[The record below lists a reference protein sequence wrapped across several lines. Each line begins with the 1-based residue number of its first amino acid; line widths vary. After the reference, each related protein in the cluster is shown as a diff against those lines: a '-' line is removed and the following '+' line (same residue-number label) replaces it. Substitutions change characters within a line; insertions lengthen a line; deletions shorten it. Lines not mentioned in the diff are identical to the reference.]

1 MMGNFRLQRRRNFF
15 LGHTAFAGLLG
26 ATTVLGMVGM
36 AAPALSACIV
46 TGDADEIKCDNTGVV
61 VKPNQ
66 GDVSLSVD
74 GLTISGNDNKI
85 DFFPDDA
92 DPDAFGTLTLSVSN
106 TSINT
111 PNYGGINVAPVMR
124 VESINVTLDPTV
136 TITNS
141 GGFGGL
147 WVRAQTG
154 GDITINS
161 GAEIT
166 STGSSAIS
174 ATTNDGSVSIVNS
187 GDLSSSSERGIYAD
201 GGFESEGGQRVSV
214 INSGDIDA
222 ELEGIRM
229 IQYHGDITAENSGAV
244 TSQTESAIYSWSDSL
259 GAIKITNSG
268 SAVSS
273 AASSGNKA
281 GLRVASEYGNASVVN
296 SGLAQAEAYGVR
308 VSAGTETGVGGTETD
323 GDGFGDITIENTAT
337 GQMIGISN
345 TGLHLV
351 TINGDITATNAGS
364 ISGANGVYA
373 RTNLGDVSV
382 DNTGTITATSGTGVA
397 LTGDAATLTN
407 SGTITASGGN
417 AVTLTADTSR
427 LVLKDGSSITGNVV
441 ASGDA
446 TLQLDF
452 SNATTLDA
460 SDIGDTA
467 QYQGFDT
474 VAATGSGV
482 LTLDGTSL
490 YSGLVSLTGGNVVV
504 DGDLR
509 YAQFL
514 VGTGVQLSGT
524 GSVGDLTVGDGGSVA
539 PGHSPGTMYVYG
551 DLSFLSGSTYVADLT
566 TSGLSDNIV
575 VSGDVTIAAN
585 TTLSVANLR
594 VANPLTTFYELVT
607 LTGSGTVTGSFTTL
621 RDPWSF
627 IDLDVNYNTSS
638 VTLGYQQVGAT
649 FTNSA
654 TGINARSVG
663 RAIDSFGTASSFYDD
678 LLWSNGTSPD
688 AALDQLTGAIHASQI
703 GGHVESD
710 MLFSTLMLS
719 QLNGSG
725 SMSLPAEKAVKGD
738 GTFWM
743 TGFGRR
749 AERDGANLG
758 SALTDTGRGLAFGA
772 NGTFTD
778 GWDVGMAAA
787 IGSDR
792 VSADSGS
799 GYSKADSYYVGLSAA
814 TSLNAL
820 RLSFG
825 GAYTLRTV
833 DTDRTVALGT
843 VNDRLKADYDS
854 QSFQAF
860 SEISTVLSQGDL
872 RVQPFGNLTFVHYD
886 SDSFTE
892 QGGTAALSGTGLS
905 DSTLYSTL
913 GARFSWALP
922 TMGATPGAVTAH
934 AGWRH
939 AYGESTADMQMAF
952 VSGGDS
958 FNIAG
963 AKPARDSAVVGL
975 GVSFAPTPAS
985 TVSVSYD
992 GQFGDGDAA
1001 HGVKAGW
1008 SLRF

>member
-229 IQYHGDITAENSGAV
+229 IQYNGDIYAENSGAL
-244 TSQTESAIYSWSDSL
+244 TSQTQRALYAWSAAVGNIE
-259 GAIKITNSG
+259 IINSG
-268 SAVSS
+268 SAISS
-273 AASSGNKA
+273 ARA
-281 GLRVASEYGNASVVN
+281 GTILSATIGNASLTN
-296 SGLAQAEAYGVR
+296 SGLLQGADFGADLYTDD
-308 VSAGTETGVGGTETD
+308 GTLTV
-323 GDGFGDITIENTAT
+323 ENTAT
-337 GQMIGISN
+337 GQIIGATI
-345 TGLHLV
+345 GLQMSAV
-351 TINGDITATNAGS
+351 AGDISVENAGS
-364 ISGANGVYA
+364 ISGASGMTA
-373 RTNLGDVSV
+373 ETADGSISV

-452 SNATTLDA
+452 SNATTLDV

-539 PGHSPGTMYVYG
+539 PGHSPGTLYVYG

>member
-229 IQYHGDITAENSGAV
+229 IQYNGDIYAENSGAL
-244 TSQTESAIYSWSDSL
+244 TSQTQRALYAWSAAVGNIE
-259 GAIKITNSG
+259 IINSG
-268 SAVSS
+268 SAISS
-273 AASSGNKA
+273 ARA
-281 GLRVASEYGNASVVN
+281 GTILSATIGNASLTN
-296 SGLAQAEAYGVR
+296 SGLLQGADFGADLYTDD
-308 VSAGTETGVGGTETD
+308 GTLTV
-323 GDGFGDITIENTAT
+323 ENTAT
-337 GQMIGISN
+337 GQIIGATI
-345 TGLHLV
+345 GLQMSAV
-351 TINGDITATNAGS
+351 AGDISVENAGS
-364 ISGANGVYA
+364 ISGASGMTA
-373 RTNLGDVSV
+373 ETADGSISV

-452 SNATTLDA
+452 SNATTLDV

-539 PGHSPGTMYVYG
+539 PGHSPGTLYVYG

-638 VTLGYQQVGAT
+638 VTLGYQQVGST

>member
-229 IQYHGDITAENSGAV
+229 IQYNGDIYAENSGAL
-244 TSQTESAIYSWSDSL
+244 TSQTQRALYAWSAAVGNIE
-259 GAIKITNSG
+259 IINSG
-268 SAVSS
+268 SAISS
-273 AASSGNKA
+273 ARA
-281 GLRVASEYGNASVVN
+281 GTILSATIGNASLTN
-296 SGLAQAEAYGVR
+296 SGLLQGADFGADLYTDD
-308 VSAGTETGVGGTETD
+308 GTLTV
-323 GDGFGDITIENTAT
+323 ENTAT
-337 GQMIGISN
+337 GQIIGATI
-345 TGLHLV
+345 GLQMSAV
-351 TINGDITATNAGS
+351 AGDISVENAGS
-364 ISGANGVYA
+364 ISGASGMTA
-373 RTNLGDVSV
+373 ETADGSISV

>member
-229 IQYHGDITAENSGAV
+229 IQYNGDIYAENSGAL
-244 TSQTESAIYSWSDSL
+244 TSQTQRALYAWSAAVGNIE
-259 GAIKITNSG
+259 IINSG
-268 SAVSS
+268 SAISS
-273 AASSGNKA
+273 ARA
-281 GLRVASEYGNASVVN
+281 GTILSATIGNASLTN
-296 SGLAQAEAYGVR
+296 SGLLQGADFGADLYTDD
-308 VSAGTETGVGGTETD
+308 GTLTV
-323 GDGFGDITIENTAT
+323 ENTAT
-337 GQMIGISN
+337 GQIIGATI
-345 TGLHLV
+345 GLQMSAV
-351 TINGDITATNAGS
+351 AGDISVENAGS
-364 ISGANGVYA
+364 ISGASGMTA
-373 RTNLGDVSV
+373 ETADGSISV

-452 SNATTLDA
+452 SNATTLDV

-539 PGHSPGTMYVYG
+539 PGHSPGTLYVYG

-638 VTLGYQQVGAT
+638 VTLGYQQVGST

-772 NGTFTD
+772 KGTFTE

>member
-1 MMGNFRLQRRRNFF
+1 MGNFRLQRRRNFL

-136 TITNS
+136 TITNT

-201 GGFESEGGQRVSV
+201 GGFESEGGQLVSV

-229 IQYHGDITAENSGAV
+229 IQYNGDIYAENSGAL
-244 TSQTESAIYSWSDSL
+244 TSQTQRALYAWSAAVGNIE
-259 GAIKITNSG
+259 IINSG
-268 SAVSS
+268 SAISS
-273 AASSGNKA
+273 ARA
-281 GLRVASEYGNASVVN
+281 GTILSATIGNATLTN
-296 SGLAQAEAYGVR
+296 SGLLQGADFGADLYTDD
-308 VSAGTETGVGGTETD
+308 GTLTV
-323 GDGFGDITIENTAT
+323 ENTAT
-337 GQMIGISN
+337 GQIIGATI
-345 TGLHLV
+345 GLQMSAV
-351 TINGDITATNAGS
+351 AGDISVENAGS
-364 ISGANGVYA
+364 ISGASGMTA
-373 RTNLGDVSV
+373 ETADGSISV

-594 VANPLTTFYELVT
+594 VANPLTTVYELIT

-638 VTLGYQQVGAT
+638 VTLGYQQVGST

-772 NGTFTD
+772 KGTFTE

-860 SEISTVLSQGDL
+860 SEISTVLSRGDL

>member
-1 MMGNFRLQRRRNFF
+1 MNVKFGLRYRRNCL

-26 ATTVLGMVGM
+26 ATTVLGMVGI
-36 AAPALSACIV
+36 AEPALSACVV
-46 TGDADEIKCDNTGVV
+46 TGDATEIKCDNTGVV
-61 VKPNQ
+61 VKPNK

-85 DFFPDDA
+85 DFFPDDN

-111 PNYGGINVAPVMR
+111 PDYGGINVAPKVL
-124 VESINVTLDPTV
+124 VESIDISLDPTV
-136 TITNS
+136 TIVNT

-147 WVRAQTG
+147 WVRAETG

-161 GAEIT
+161 GAAIT
-166 STGSSAIS
+166 STGTSAINA
-174 ATTNDGSVSIVNS
+174 ATNKGSVTIVNS
-187 GDLSSSSERGIYAD
+187 GALSSSSNWGIYAD
-201 GGFESEGGQRVSV
+201 GGYSSAGGQLVSV
-214 INSGDIDA
+214 INSGDISA
-222 ELEGIRM
+222 YAEGIRM

-281 GLRVASEYGNASVVN
+281 GIRVASEYGDASVVN

-308 VSAGTETGVGGTETD
+308 VSAGTETG
-323 GDGFGDITIENTAT
+323 GDGFGDITIDNTVT

-351 TINGDITATNAGS
+351 TINGDITVTNAGS

-382 DNTGTITATSGTGVA
+382 VNSGTVTSTAGTGVA
-397 LTGDAATLTN
+397 LTGDSVTLTN

-417 AVTLTADTSR
+417 AVSLTADTSR
-427 LVLKDGSSITGNVV
+427 LILKDGSSITGNVV

-460 SDIGDTA
+460 SYIGDTA

-482 LTLDGTSL
+482 LTLDGTSN
-490 YSGLVSLTGGNVVV
+490 YSGLVSLTGGNVIV

-509 YAQFL
+509 SADFL
-514 VGTGVQLSGT
+514 VGRGVQLSGT
-524 GSVGDLTVGDGGSVA
+524 GSVGDLTVDNGGSVA

-551 DLSFLSGSTYVADLT
+551 DLSFLTGSTYVADLT
-566 TSGLSDNIV
+566 TTGLSDNIV
-575 VSGDVTIAAN
+575 VSGNVNIAGG
-585 TTLSVANLR
+585 TTLAVANLR
-594 VANPLTTFYELVT
+594 VTNPLTTVYELVT
-607 LTGSGTVTGSFTTL
+607 LSGSGTVSGSFTTL

-627 IDLDVNYNTSS
+627 IDLEVNYNPSS
-638 VTLGYQQVGAT
+638 VTLGYQQVGAS
-649 FTNSA
+649 FMNSA

-663 RAIDSFGTASSFYDD
+663 RAIDSFGTASAFYDD

-710 MLFSTLMLS
+710 LLFSTLMLS

-725 SMSLPAEKAVKGD
+725 LASFPTQKTVAGD

-749 AERDGANLG
+749 AERDGADLG

-772 NGTFTD
+772 NGAFVE

-792 VSADSGS
+792 VSADTGS

-814 TSLNAL
+814 TSFDAL

-825 GAYTLRTV
+825 GAYTLRTI
-833 DTDRTVALGT
+833 DTTRTVALGT
-843 VNDRLKADYDS
+843 VNDRLTADYNS

-860 SEISTVLSQGDL
+860 SEVSTVLSQGDV
-872 RVQPFGNLTFVHYD
+872 RWQPFGNLTFVHYD
-886 SDSFTE
+886 SDGFTE
-892 QGGTAALSGTGLS
+892 QGGSAALSGTGLS

-913 GARFSWALP
+913 GARFAWALP
-922 TMGATPGAVTAH
+922 AIGTTTGAVNAH

-939 AYGESTADMQMAF
+939 AFGESTADMQMAF
-952 VSGGDS
+952 VSGGDG